1 MLLYLA
7 LDRGV
12 ALLGLPGSDLSVQVP
27 EPLSVCLSVSWLSGS
42 SKAALVKEA
51 DGAGS
56 ILSEQGSLPICR
68 EPLRKPHFLLGETWA
83 ACAPQIL

>member
-27 EPLSVCLSVSWLSGS
+27 EPLSVCLSPGCQGPVRLPLSRRQMEQEAS
-42 SKAALVKEA
+42 SLTGEVC
-51 DGAGS
+51 
-56 ILSEQGSLPICR
+56 PIYR
-68 EPLRKPHFLLGETWA
+68 EPSRKPCFLLGKTWA